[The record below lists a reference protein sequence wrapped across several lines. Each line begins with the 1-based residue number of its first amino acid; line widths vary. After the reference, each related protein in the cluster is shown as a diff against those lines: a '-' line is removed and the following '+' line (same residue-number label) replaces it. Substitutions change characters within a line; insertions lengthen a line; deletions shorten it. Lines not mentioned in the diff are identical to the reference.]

1 MPSATLGHSPHPP
14 LFMLAIFSEVIIGTY
29 SVSWLNEFSTI
40 ADQYHMAGI
49 SGLDSIH
56 LVSCSG
62 RQQTRYSARIIAP
75 AEISSATARGGESK
89 KKVIIEIDDSEGE
102 PKSGSDVKVKVIVP
116 SRQHT

>member
-40 ADQYHMAGI
+40 ADQFHMAGI

-56 LVSCSG
+56 LVSL
-62 RQQTRYSARIIAP
+62 
-75 AEISSATARGGESK
+75 
-89 KKVIIEIDDSEGE
+89 
-102 PKSGSDVKVKVIVP
+102 
-116 SRQHT
+116 